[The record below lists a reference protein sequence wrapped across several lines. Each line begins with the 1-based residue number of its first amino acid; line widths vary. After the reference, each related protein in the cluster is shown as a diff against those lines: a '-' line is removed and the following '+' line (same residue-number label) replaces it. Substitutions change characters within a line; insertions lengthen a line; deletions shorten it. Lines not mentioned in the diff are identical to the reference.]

1 MLDSTRNHFQ
11 MSPRSSGQDLYSAL
25 MERLGVLE
33 ADYFD
38 LEYVNKD
45 GNLCWLDHLKPLC
58 KQHNAEKEFIFGFC
72 VKFYAPHPN
81 LLEDEYTR
89 YLFALQIK
97 RDLFRGHLQCS
108 ENTAALLAAFIVQA
122 EIGDFLEDAFLDHS
136 YLVGLRLVPTATPE
150 FLDKV
155 MECHRSLIGQT
166 PTEADS
172 SLLDTARKV
181 EMYGIRLK
189 PVKQNLCDSSPS
201 AISNK
206 NSSTFQ
212 KLGFLSSCQGSVAKV
227 NTFSWARIRKL
238 SFKRKKFLIKLH
250 PEGYDAVEFCFESR
264 NECKSFWKQCIEH
277 HAFFRC
283 QTAKSSSKCKTSK
296 GAAHS
301 SASTGRVR
309 NATTVPS
316 HRSPCGTAV
325 YSANPSQ
332 QSILSAGSITCDS
345 NHHHHLQALSARS
358 LPVAGALDEP
368 PPAPLPASYVQLP
381 TGGSL
386 RCPQRVMLVMQRRP
400 DGSIGGTMATAAPAP
415 PTGSFLVM
423 LPTTS
428 SDQHQQQQTA
438 WLSAIQQQKRAF
450 SPVNGKDPG
459 YSTLQTSVM
468 MAAPASRNGTPL
480 GITDAGSLYSRTL
493 GHLPTARVVSPNILT
508 ASQTGLSTACTVIP
522 SAQRPI
528 SGRVVYVDSAT
539 GRLVAVPRPTNVAGG
554 GFSSAPPSQTPTVA
568 TSPVGG
574 PCGAAVPGE
583 GVSNSSQ
590 DTASTS
596 TTNVPLLVRSR
607 PHGPPPPAPE
617 VILRCHLSS
626 FFRLNSHLVSTLD
639 SGVTSKSAS
648 LSRPSGD
655 LAKIGNDDANAG
667 RDFTL
672 PPTPPL
678 PEPNPAHP
686 YPFNIIPAE
695 TDLACRRSLQASCLS
710 LAARSTHWSC
720 QSLVPTD
727 DETAEETRREVYRHP
742 SPTSRSASLH
752 RPVVKT
758 DRSDDAANTTQDDM
772 VTLVNKGAS
781 SPSSS
786 RCQSAVDQSLLTSS
800 SPLSKSRKDDRSS
813 RSSRRSS
820 VSGSSRSLPKAPA
833 SVAFHLLREL
843 TMTERTYKKDLDV
856 VTEGFSEAIAD
867 ERKDSPAVET
877 ILSKLF
883 SLLGAVRAQAV
894 DFLQDLES
902 RFATWSTRLE
912 GALKNGRHTSASG
925 RSVSHGSDINHL
937 DADSAAP
944 IRVGDL
950 FVTNLKMLQLYR
962 SYLTE
967 TESLILDL
975 ERLVRTRVS
984 FERKIQSFESEK
996 SCYLPFYAFLLKPM
1010 HRLLQYRS
1018 VLERLMRH
1026 YSESNAD
1033 MQDCRVQVQNP
1044 LSQNVL
1050 RISWAGVLQLRLQQ
1064 HPYVQTPCV
1073 LICYKRCENLYKC
1086 LEVERDLVGLQPI
1099 GASGGTDEMGPWLAK
1114 PSRQFIREGL
1124 LQKLSKKGYQQRMFF
1139 LFSDQ
1144 LIYASRTNAP
1154 YLQFKVHGQ
1163 FPLQDLMVEEAETA
1177 LSFTVYSGNRCFV
1190 VAAPT
1195 EWQRDR
1201 WLEDISRA
1209 ILAAKTTTA
1218 SAPNHHRLLG
1228 QSLGLEQLATA
1239 SDDTVD
1245 DDAKSERSGKS
1256 TPNPRAHFASL
1267 VIQLKTPSVAQ
1278 MQGDISARRVPPTFH
1293 LTFDPAAL
1301 LNCLQ
1306 YSSGVASTDTG
1317 KVLHRAT
1324 TSVHVCWHRS
1334 STFSMSD
1341 ILRANEV
1348 GVLPALNNGWQKLWV
1363 VFTQLCM
1370 FFHKSY
1376 QDTFPLASLPLL
1388 GYTITTPSPEDN
1400 IRKEF
1405 VFKLQ
1410 FKNHVYFFRD
1420 DSQTSFERWFDC
1432 LSSAAGTS
1440 SRQRVVNT
1448 RSTANSTAAN
1458 TVTTTTAENK

>member
-1 MLDSTRNHFQ
+1 MPHTANSSNTSLKQSSKSLQVQVEMLDSTRNHFQ

-189 PVKQNLCDSSPS
+189 PVKGSDGLPLNLAVSH
-201 AISNK
+201 AGLFV
-206 NSSTFQ
+206 FQ
-212 KLGFLSSCQGSVAKV
+212 GVAKV

-539 GRLVAVPRPTNVAGG
+539 GRLISDSQLVAVPRPTNVAGG

-617 VILRCHLSS
+617 RRDSVQPRERQLSC
-626 FFRLNSHLVSTLD
+626 STLD

-1033 MQDCRVQVQNP
+1033 MQDCRVAHARLLDTIQ
-1044 LSQNVL
+1044 SQWD
-1050 RISWAGVLQLRLQQ
+1050 S
-1064 HPYVQTPCV
+1064 
-1073 LICYKRCENLYKC
+1073 YKRCENLYKC

-1245 DDAKSERSGKS
+1245 DDAKSERSE
-1256 TPNPRAHFASL
+1256 
-1267 VIQLKTPSVAQ
+1267 
-1278 MQGDISARRVPPTFH
+1278 
-1293 LTFDPAAL
+1293 
-1301 LNCLQ
+1301 

-1341 ILRANEV
+1341 ILRANEYHTS
-1348 GVLPALNNGWQKLWV
+1348 GYLLRKFKNSNGWQKLWV